1 MNGPWVT
8 DAQANNVWWLG
19 GASGPGGTRY
29 NTFLVQPFVNYNFGE
44 GWYVGSSPII
54 TANWLT
60 SGNNA

>member
-1 MNGPWVT
+1 MVARWR
-8 DAQANNVWWLG
+8 L
-19 GASGPGGTRY
+19 GPGGTRY